1 MVERYHP
8 SAKFP
13 PEFFCPDQ
21 SGSNSSASHYRDYS
35 GRTLSLPRRHEF
47 EDEDF
52 QRGDRPRDHPSHRSS
67 GGRNGTFSL
76 GGTLR
81 RNHSSS
87 HFNTTF
93 EDDVFEDSISAPNSA
108 KPLLHDQK
116 PSFPHL
122 YSRSPYD
129 PFDSSSSSRSRSAY
143 PMVRNSKSVYYM
155 PNATGPPTRTPSRTP
170 GERGRGRSNSSGCF
184 LDSLET
190 PTPPPPPTSTFSNS
204 TLKHFRA
211 PKPKYKYNGYLPKS
225 EVTDFTTA
233 GPASPTMS
241 TPVPT
246 PPPPP
251 PPSKHFG
258 LAFKKPLHHM
268 L

>member
-1 MVERYHP
+1 MVEILLEHP
-8 SAKFP
+8 VAAPFSFYALEIVTIQKDLFVCKRKAQTSSNQFSP
-13 PEFFCPDQ
+13 FF
-21 SGSNSSASHYRDYS
+21 S
-35 GRTLSLPRRHEF
+35 
-47 EDEDF
+47 
-52 QRGDRPRDHPSHRSS
+52 
-67 GGRNGTFSL
+67 
-76 GGTLR
+76 
-81 RNHSSS
+81 
-87 HFNTTF
+87 
-93 EDDVFEDSISAPNSA
+93 
-108 KPLLHDQK
+108 
-116 PSFPHL
+116 
-122 YSRSPYD
+122 D

>member
-1 MVERYHP
+1 MVP
-8 SAKFP
+8 NLF
-13 PEFFCPDQ
+13 
-21 SGSNSSASHYRDYS
+21 
-35 GRTLSLPRRHEF
+35 
-47 EDEDF
+47 
-52 QRGDRPRDHPSHRSS
+52 DHPVSFSF
-67 GGRNGTFSL
+67 RNCDDPKGFICLQKNRKRHLTDFFYFS
-76 GGTLR
+76 
-81 RNHSSS
+81 
-87 HFNTTF
+87 
-93 EDDVFEDSISAPNSA
+93 
-108 KPLLHDQK
+108 
-116 PSFPHL
+116 
-122 YSRSPYD
+122 D
-129 PFDSSSSSRSRSAY
+129 PFDSSSSSRSRCAY

-155 PNATGPPTRTPSRTP
+155 PNATGPPTRTPSRVP
-170 GERGRGRSNSSGCF
+170 GERRGRSNSSGCF

-190 PTPPPPPTSTFSNS
+190 PTPPPPPTSSFSNS

-225 EVTDFTTA
+225 APEVTDFTTA
-233 GPASPTMS
+233 GPLASPTMS